1 MSLKNFDTDVFNTST
16 FTLENIDVSVANA
29 IRRSMINDIDTW
41 VFVTSPEEE
50 NRSVFHANTTRMHN
64 ELLKQRLSSIPI
76 NVKYQFQDTI
86 DLSEYY
92 LEVEVENTTNA
103 VIQVTTRDFVV
114 KKKSDGKPVS
124 EDMNKDIF
132 PPYISPNAEDSE
144 EYYTLFVYLRPKIS
158 EEIPGEKIHF
168 TCDFSVSC
176 AKENAMFNVTST
188 CCYGNTIDEEKAEK
202 VLETKVREWREEG
215 LSEDIID
222 VEVANW
228 RLLDMKRIFKPDSF
242 DFTIQSIGVFTN
254 DNLMLLAFKKL
265 ENRAKILVKNIADGQ
280 VEIGQSLSTMAH
292 SFDIVF
298 EDDYTIGKVLEFILS
313 KKIRENTLLYCGY
326 SKSHPHDIE
335 SVIRIAFHPK
345 LAEKITTEMITTMLQ
360 DALYESIA
368 MFTELSKMF
377 MKTR

>member
-16 FTLENIDVSVANA
+16 FTIENIDVSMANA
-29 IRRSMINDIDTW
+29 IRRTIINDIETW
-41 VFVTSPEEE
+41 VFVTSPEEK

-86 DLSEYY
+86 DLNEYY

-103 VIQVTTRDFVV
+103 VIQVTTRDFIV
-114 KKKSDGKPVS
+114 KKKSDGKPIS
-124 EDMNKDIF
+124 EDMNRDIF

-188 CCYGNTIDEEKAEK
+188 CCYGNTIDDEKAEK
-202 VLETKVREWREEG
+202 VLETKIREWREEG
-215 LSEDIID
+215 VPQDNID
-222 VEVANW
+222 AEVANW

-242 DFTIQSIGVFTN
+242 DFSIQSVGVFSN
-254 DNLMLLAFKKL
+254 NNLMLLALKKL
-265 ENRAKILVKNIADGQ
+265 DTRLNALIKNIVDGQ
-280 VEIGQSLSTMAH
+280 VEIGQSLSTMAN
-292 SFDIVF
+292 SFDVIF

-313 KKIRENTLLYCGY
+313 KKIKENILLYCGY
-326 SKSHPHDIE
+326 SKGHPHDIE

-345 LAEKITTEMITTMLQ
+345 FAEKITTEMITTLLQ
-360 DALYESIA
+360 DALYEAVAIF
-368 MFTELSKMF
+368 MELSKMF
-377 MKTR
+377 MK